1 MEEILGKPGTVTV
14 AAVAAAAA
22 HERAISFLLSAND
35 VGRVDSERT
44 GDRLTF
50 PPGRSA
56 VGGGPPVYPEGGA
69 PPYVPELPGFDDI
82 A

>member
-1 MEEILGKPGTVTV
+1 MTS
-14 AAVAAAAA
+14 
-22 HERAISFLLSAND
+22 RW
-35 VGRVDSERT
+35 VDSEQT

-82 A
+82 V